1 MIKESTMYRDLNL
14 RIPGALLFSLERR
27 ATEQGLSLDELCLSL
42 LSGQETG
49 KSLVDPNFYASLS
62 HTDLRNE
69 IRLVIESALP
79 VQETKKRVNALQ
91 FLITKR
97 YIR

>member
-1 MIKESTMYRDLNL
+1 MYRDLNL
-14 RIPGALLFSLERR
+14 RIPSALLFSLERR

-42 LSGQETG
+42 LSGQEMEKT
-49 KSLVDPNFYASLS
+49 LVDPDFYSYLS
-62 HTDLRNE
+62 HADLRSE
-69 IRLVIESALP
+69 IRLVIESTLP
-79 VQETKKRVNALQ
+79 TQETRKRVNALQ

>member
-1 MIKESTMYRDLNL
+1 MYRELNL

-42 LSGQETG
+42 LSGQELE
-49 KSLVDPNFYASLS
+49 KSLVNPDFYSSLS
-62 HTDLRNE
+62 HSDLRNE
-69 IRLVIESALP
+69 IRLVIESGLP
-79 VQETKKRVNALQ
+79 SHETRKRVNALQ